1 MDLVVCLALYSHSD
15 FLNSS
20 TLLKNMTFFYFRQ
33 TAPSLVSIA
42 VLFMLIMGLA
52 FVVCVCSFLYLQ
64 DSRHL
69 NEMTTS
75 LLVEIELDDQGSR
88 VQYIQSNASFFLPG
102 RRLHR
107 IPCVSSRKK
116 HFLRTLS
123 QQRVQQNS
131 YADNTPRDNSPPS
144 LHHSISLA
152 PPLCS
157 LSFFFFFLYFSLP
170 NMKISLGYPQKGG
183 D

>member
-1 MDLVVCLALYSHSD
+1 MDLVVCLALYSYSD

-20 TLLKNMTFFYFRQ
+20 ILLKKHDILLFPSNRTFPCFDSRVVY
-33 TAPSLVSIA
+33 VNN
-42 VLFMLIMGLA
+42 GLG

-88 VQYIQSNASFFLPG
+88 AQYIQSNASFFLPG

-107 IPCVSSRKK
+107 IPLCIFKGKK
-116 HFLRTLS
+116 LPENVVAAKS
-123 QQRVQQNS
+123 AVNS

-152 PPLCS
+152 PLLCS
-157 LSFFFFFLYFSLP
+157 LSCFFY
-170 NMKISLGYPQKGG
+170 ISPYPI
-183 D
+183 

>member
-1 MDLVVCLALYSHSD
+1 
-15 FLNSS
+15 
-20 TLLKNMTFFYFRQ
+20 
-33 TAPSLVSIA
+33 
-42 VLFMLIMGLA
+42 MGLA
-52 FVVCVCSFLYLQ
+52 LLFAYALSSIYK
-64 DSRHL
+64 DGRHL

-75 LLVEIELDDQGSR
+75 LLVELELDDQRQSR
-88 VQYIQSNASFFLPG
+88 PVLFSQMQVFSFLVDDCTEFLVYLQG
-102 RRLHR
+102 
-107 IPCVSSRKK
+107 KK

-152 PPLCS
+152 PLLCS
-157 LSFFFFFLYFSLP
+157 LSFFSFFLYFSLP